1 MSGMAND
8 VIEQQFTVDARPELS
23 ISNIS
28 GRIDIRAGDS
38 STISMRATKHGSRE
52 AVANTRIEFR
62 HDGNRVRVETKGERS
77 GLLNLSRNVSA
88 VDYQLVVPRDCEV
101 RAQAVSAGVRVEG
114 LSAAVSAQTVSGD
127 VELAGIAGDC
137 QVTTVSGAATGRR
150 LTGALTLRTTSGDTD
165 IRDSAL
171 RHFNLNS
178 VSGDF
183 AIESPLS
190 VGQHYLAKTVSGD
203 LRLLVPADVRATVQM
218 KSVSGEVASD
228 LQAEVI
234 KAGRRHWQ
242 GRINGG
248 GATVEMNSVSGDLRI
263 QYADGAPQGA
273 MPPSTSVATPEVAPE
288 VSQEASAVSS
298 ELPISEPPVEDG
310 PETPADTGAVLRAL
324 ERGEITVEEAMQR
337 LGGPESRF
345 G

>member
-1 MSGMAND
+1 MMSSMSDD

-28 GRIDIRAGDS
+28 GRIDIRAGDG
-38 STISMRATKHGSRE
+38 STINLRATKRGSQQ
-52 AVANTRIEFR
+52 ATANTRIEFR
-62 HDGNRVRVETKGERS
+62 HDGNRVRIETKGERS
-77 GLLNLSRNVSA
+77 ALLNLSRNVSS
-88 VDYQLVVPRDCEV
+88 VDYELVVPRDCV
-101 RAQAVSAGVRVEG
+101 VQAQAVSAEVRVEG

-127 VELAGIAGDC
+127 VELTGISGDC
-137 QVTTVSGAATGRR
+137 QVTTVSGDATGRR
-150 LTGALTLRTTSGDTD
+150 LTGALTLRTTSGDTNV
-165 IRDSAL
+165 RDSEL
-171 RHFNLNS
+171 HHFNLNS

-183 AIESPLS
+183 AIESPLT

-218 KSVSGEVASD
+218 KTVSGDVASD

-263 QYADGAPQGA
+263 QHADGSSKDAA
-273 MPPSTSVATPEVAPE
+273 SPSTSVRSPDAAPP
-288 VSQEASAVSS
+288 VPHEASAVSS
-298 ELPISEPPVEDG
+298 DLPIPEPPVEDA
-310 PETPADTGAVLRAL
+310 PETPADTGAVLKAL
-324 ERGEITVEEAMQR
+324 ERGEITVEEAMER
-337 LGGPESRF
+337 LGGQ
-345 G
+345 

>member
-1 MSGMAND
+1 MADD

-28 GRIDIRAGDS
+28 GQIDVRAGDG
-38 STISMRATKHGSRE
+38 STISLRATKHGSQQ
-52 AVANTRIEFR
+52 AMANTRIDFR
-62 HDGNRVRVETKGERS
+62 HDGNRVRIETKGERS
-77 GLLNLSRNVSA
+77 GLLNLSRNVSS
-88 VDYQLVVPRDCEV
+88 VDYELIVPRDCEV
-101 RAQAVSAGVRVEG
+101 QAQTVSAEVRIEG

-127 VELAGIAGDC
+127 VELTGISGDC
-137 QVTTVSGAATGRR
+137 QVTTVNGDATGRR
-150 LTGALTLRTTSGDTD
+150 ITGALTLRTTSGDTD
-165 IRDSAL
+165 VRDSEL

-183 AIESPLS
+183 AIESPLT

-203 LRLLVPADVRATVQM
+203 LRLLVPAEVRATVQM
-218 KSVSGEVASD
+218 KTVSGDVASD

-248 GATVEMNSVSGDLRI
+248 GATVEMSSVSGDLRI
-263 QYADGAPQGA
+263 QQANGSSKGAVS
-273 MPPSTSVATPEVAPE
+273 PSTSVASPEVAPP
-288 VSQEASAVSS
+288 VQPEASAVSNN
-298 ELPISEPPVEDG
+298 LPIPEPPIEDA
-310 PETPADTGAVLRAL
+310 PEIPADTGAVLKAL

-337 LGGPESRF
+337 LGGQ
-345 G
+345 